1 MFVIREKWCRAIGI
15 DTERAKSVLEM
26 AGMDACA
33 WFGSICIVAAVV
45 SSQGFSSRR
54 SDASMPMCVSVS
66 LAGDIY

>member
-1 MFVIREKWCRAIGI
+1 VFVIREKWCRAVGI
-15 DTERAKSVLEM
+15 DAERTKSVLEM

-54 SDASMPMCVSVS
+54 SNASVSMCVSVS
-66 LAGDIY
+66 LEEDVY